1 MSSDGNAAI
10 YRAVLDRANAGDLAG
25 YLDLYS
31 DDVVFGGVSQE
42 PMDKAGVVAFH
53 ENFYAA
59 FPGVQVEV
67 LDLIESGDQLA
78 ARLLLSGPHEGPF
91 LGAPASGNDVQLAI
105 TTILTMRDGKC
116 VERWSTADMLGLLIQ
131 VGAVPPPGA

>member
-53 ENFYAA
+53 ETSTRPSPA
-59 FPGVQVEV
+59 FR
-67 LDLIESGDQLA
+67 S
-78 ARLLLSGPHEGPF
+78 R
-91 LGAPASGNDVQLAI
+91 
-105 TTILTMRDGKC
+105 C
-116 VERWSTADMLGLLIQ
+116 ST
-131 VGAVPPPGA
+131 